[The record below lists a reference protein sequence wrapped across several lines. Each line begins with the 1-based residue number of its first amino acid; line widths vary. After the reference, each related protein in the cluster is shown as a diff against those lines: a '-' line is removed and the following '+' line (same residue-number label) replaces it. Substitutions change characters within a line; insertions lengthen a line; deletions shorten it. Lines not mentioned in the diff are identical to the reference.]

1 MNGIPRLF
9 SKGAGLL
16 MMSMFL
22 GSCSDQ
28 EPKRPVEKAVTVDV
42 QLNVYFESSMSMDGY
57 VRGDNEFESAMMKL
71 MGSLD
76 RVLQPNTTPPSRET
90 RGNTYRLRQASLYTA
105 ECAAKDSLIA
115 VSQVSE
121 PRIDRISKWF
131 QRVEPTNLG
140 SSKGRMSSELST
152 VLKLAFSNVQRGSVN
167 VLISDMIL
175 SPTISMEG
183 MSATSEDYQTLMQ
196 RILLKEQAGIENA
209 LTPLIA
215 ESKIPI
221 AMLGCRFES
230 RYYGLFTPEIIRST
244 PNKLRASKRTNR
256 MVLMRRPF
264 YVWIVGDAEVI
275 KHISNKL
282 SFDDLKIDGLSD
294 VCQIIDSRRKGS
306 ALKSAVRRPGQVKFP
321 PGLMTQSSYAVDDNG
336 KISVSR
342 LGKAND
348 ICYAVDVTVPLN
360 VRFAAIQATAKA
372 GNGRHADS
380 VVAVRALP
388 DGTQRLFIRS
398 RFANVDGTSESVTLC
413 KLTCLK
419 PKWFDQYNTD
429 DDERTIEDEGI
440 QRSTFGL
447 RYLMD
452 GVWKSFHP
460 DDASIGSFKVVYN

>member
-1 MNGIPRLF
+1 MNGIPRLYRN
-9 SKGAGLL
+9 GAALL
-16 MMSMFL
+16 LLALFL
-22 GSCSDQ
+22 SSCSDQ
-28 EPKRPVEKAVTVDV
+28 EPKRPVEKAITVDV

-76 RVLQPNTTPPSRET
+76 RVLQPNTMRPGRE
-90 RGNTYRLRQASLYTA
+90 RQGNTYRLRQASLFTA
-105 ECAAKDSLIA
+105 ECPAKDSLVA

-131 QRVEPTNLG
+131 QRVEPSNLG

-175 SPTISMEG
+175 SPTISTEG
-183 MSATSEDYQTLMQ
+183 ISATTDDYHTLMQ

-230 RYYGLFTPEIIRST
+230 RYYGLFTPEITRCT
-244 PNKLRASKRTNR
+244 PKKLRGNNKTNR

-275 KHISNKL
+275 KHLSSSL
-282 SFDDLKIDGLSD
+282 SFDDLKIDGLTD
-294 VCQIIDSRRKGS
+294 VCQITDSRRKDR

-360 VRFAAIQATAKA
+360 VRYAAIQATAKA

-380 VVAVRALP
+380 VVAVRALS

-429 DDERTIEDEGI
+429 DDEWTIEDEGI
-440 QRSTFGL
+440 QRATFGL

-460 DDASIGSFKVVYN
+460 DDASIGSFRVVYN